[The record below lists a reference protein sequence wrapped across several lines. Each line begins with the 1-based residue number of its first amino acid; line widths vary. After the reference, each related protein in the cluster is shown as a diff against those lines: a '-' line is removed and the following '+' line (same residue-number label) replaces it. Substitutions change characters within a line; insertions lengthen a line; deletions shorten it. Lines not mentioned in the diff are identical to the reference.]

1 MDHILDLDRF
11 PLDRPD
17 SAQYAQLL
25 QRCRDDLTAEGMF
38 SLDGF
43 MMPEVAQEV
52 ADTIAEDM
60 RTASFHHERLHNI
73 YFQDHIDGLADDHP
87 ALAKFAT
94 SNHTLCADQLAGT
107 AIAHTYE
114 FAPLR
119 AFLADA
125 MGMTDLHEMADPLAR
140 LNVMSYGP
148 GDALNWHFDRS
159 EFTVTLLLQAPDAGG
174 VFEYRT
180 GLRSQRDPNYAGVSE
195 VLRGR
200 DPQVK
205 QIALSP
211 GTLNVFR
218 GVNTAHRVTPVQGD
232 RRRVIAVLSYFD
244 RPGVRFS
251 PQEQHG
257 FYGRT
262 A

>member
-1 MDHILDLDRF
+1 MKQILDLDRF
-11 PLDRPD
+11 PLDRPN
-17 SAQYAQLL
+17 SAEYAQLV
-25 QRCRDDLTAEGMF
+25 QRCRDELARDGMF

-43 MMPEVAQEV
+43 MRADAAQGV
-52 ADTIAEDM
+52 ADGVAHDM
-60 RTASFHHERLHNI
+60 ATAAFHHQRQHNI
-73 YFQDHIDGLADDHP
+73 YFQDQIDGLAADHP
-87 ALAKFAT
+87 ALTKFAT
-94 SNHTLCADQLAGT
+94 SNHTLCADQLAKT
-107 AIAHTYE
+107 AITQTYE

-125 MGMTDLHEMADPLAR
+125 MEKPELHVMADPLAR

-159 EFTVTLLLQAPDAGG
+159 EFTVTLLLQAPDQGG
-174 VFEYRT
+174 VFEFRT
-180 GLRSQRDPNYAGVSE
+180 WLRSQQDPNYEGVST
-195 VLRGR
+195 LLQGQ
-200 DPQVK
+200 DPHVQ
-205 QIALSP
+205 QITLSP

-218 GVNTAHRVTPVQGD
+218 GVNTAHRVTPVEGD

-251 PQEQHG
+251 PEEQQG